1 MTHLSEKLAP
11 GACKQRLKEGNTRF
25 VEGVSEHPYSDAAR
39 LYQAGTEDQGDH
51 AFATLLS
58 CSDSRIPLER
68 IFDAGIMDIF
78 VIRVAGNVCQAS
90 EIASIE
96 FGLVYV
102 KTRLIVILGHTQ
114 CGAVTAAVNA
124 ATGAPMPEEENI
136 PSLLEIIL
144 PAVNR
149 AQAQHPDLDTAEI
162 IPHAT
167 IENVWQSMENLFKA
181 SPVVRNLVKS
191 GMVQVVGA
199 IYDVGTGRVEWLPEN
214 VATDILQHVES
225 QGQTT

>member
-1 MTHLSEKLAP
+1 MRRLSDKPDPET
-11 GACKQRLKEGNTRF
+11 CKQRLKEGNTRF

-39 LYQAGTEDQGDH
+39 LHQAGTEDQGDH

-68 IFDAGIMDIF
+68 IFDAGIMDLF
-78 VIRVAGNVCQAS
+78 VIRVAGNVCQSS
-90 EIASIE
+90 EVASIE

-102 KTRLIVILGHTQ
+102 KTRLLVIMGHTQ
-114 CGAVTAAVNA
+114 CGAVTATARA
-124 ATGAPMPEEENI
+124 ADGAPLPPEDNI
-136 PSLLEIIL
+136 PLLFDAIL
-144 PAVNR
+144 PAVKR
-149 AQAQHPDLDTAEI
+149 AQNQHPDLNMAEI

-199 IYDVGTGRVEWLPEN
+199 IYDVGTGHVEWLPEN
-214 VATDILQHVES
+214 AATDILQHVES